1 MPLSGLTGSVS
12 KAAAGVRFL
21 VGASSYLRQPISM
34 EEARGSLEGRV
45 RHRGQRLLDRLQQ
58 DVFARPG
65 SVYRRLFKHAGCEYR
80 DAAAAIRQDGVEAA
94 LRSLFKSGIYLTV
107 DEFKGRR
114 PIRRGTLE
122 LEAGPD
128 SWRSPRAVAHLSA
141 ASGGSR
147 SAGTPVL
154 FDLRFVRDCAAN
166 CAVFLDVLGGGEWR
180 KGDWE
185 TPGAAA
191 RFRLLRPLHAKVSR
205 LGTWFLRCVRRR
217 TRLTEQIERDERA
230 AIFRES

>member
-1 MPLSGLTGSVS
+1 V
-12 KAAAGVRFL
+12 
-21 VGASSYLRQPISM
+21 
-34 EEARGSLEGRV
+34 
-45 RHRGQRLLDRLQQ
+45 
-58 DVFARPG
+58 
-65 SVYRRLFKHAGCEYR
+65 
-80 DAAAAIRQDGVEAA
+80 
-94 LRSLFKSGIYLTV
+94 
-107 DEFKGRR
+107 
-114 PIRRGTLE
+114 
-122 LEAGPD
+122 
-128 SWRSPRAVAHLSA
+128 RSPRAVAHLSA

-147 SAGTPVL
+147 SSGTPVL